1 MQKTGTFSFLLQI
14 ILLSPALLFL
24 HGCSDSTSSKDI
36 RPNILLVVSDQQHY
50 QALGLIDNSFSTP
63 NLDALAKESTLFTH
77 AFVTS
82 PQCSPSR
89 SSLYTGY
96 YPHRTGVLGNTG
108 SLDASGKK
116 IERLGD
122 SLKTTGEY
130 LKPAGY
136 TTAYIGKWH
145 LGKVGKHADGY
156 DIRLFSTVTGGDTMP
171 DEEKTRHA
179 LSFLKK
185 TSTQEKKQ
193 PFALFLNYT
202 EPHNIYQYGFFNPPK
217 PIPALAKDMPLPT
230 SFYLEKPAEKPR
242 AQAIFMQADSGKYF
256 NSQDEGI
263 WKTYRGFY
271 RSKVSRFDKELG
283 KVLEALKNNGLWNN
297 TIVMVTSDHGD
308 MDTYHRLVF
317 KGPFG
322 YEHLIRVPLLIHVPR
337 RFGGKT
343 SQRQDAFTLNVD
355 LLPTIL
361 DFAGLPSIVGDGG
374 SLKSLLLGSGKQ
386 SRRQQVVSEYY
397 NKQKWVQPLRLIRND
412 HYKFINHLS
421 GINELY
427 DLKIDPDELHNL
439 VNDDSY
445 AQAKEQMANA
455 LEEWIKE
462 QSDPFYG
469 LIATDRQGKPVA
481 HSE

>member
-14 ILLSPALLFL
+14 LLLSPIVLFFQ
-24 HGCSDSTSSKDI
+24 GCSDSTSSEDI

-50 QALGLIDNSFSTP
+50 QALGIIDNSFSTP

-96 YPHRTGVLGNTG
+96 YPHKTGVLGNTG
-108 SLDASGKK
+108 SIDASGKK
-116 IERLGD
+116 IERLED

-145 LGKVGKHADGY
+145 LGEVGKHADGY
-156 DIRLFSTVTGGDTMP
+156 DIRLFSTVTGGDAMP

-179 LSFLKK
+179 LSFLKNA
-185 TSTQEKKQ
+185 SMQEKKQ

-202 EPHNIYQYGFFNPPK
+202 DPHSIYRYGFFNPPK
-217 PIPALAKDMPLPT
+217 SIPELAKAMPLPT
-230 SFYLEKPAEKPR
+230 SFYLEKPADKPR
-242 AQAIFMQADSGKYF
+242 AQSIYMQADSGKYF
-256 NSQDEGI
+256 NDKGERI

-271 RSKVSRFDKELG
+271 RSKVSRFDTELG

-322 YEHLIRVPLLIHVPR
+322 YEHLIRVPLLIHVPH
-337 RFGGKT
+337 RFGGKS
-343 SQRQDAFTLNVD
+343 SQRQDAFTVNVD

-361 DFAGLPSIVGDGG
+361 DFAGLPSTVGDGG

-397 NKQKWVQPLRLIRND
+397 NKQKWVQPLRIIRND
-412 HYKFINHLS
+412 NYKFINHLF
-421 GINELY
+421 GKNELY

-439 VNDDSY
+439 VNDGSY
-445 AQAKEQMANA
+445 AQAREQMANA
-455 LEEWIKE
+455 LDEWIKE
-462 QSDPFYG
+462 QSDPFYS